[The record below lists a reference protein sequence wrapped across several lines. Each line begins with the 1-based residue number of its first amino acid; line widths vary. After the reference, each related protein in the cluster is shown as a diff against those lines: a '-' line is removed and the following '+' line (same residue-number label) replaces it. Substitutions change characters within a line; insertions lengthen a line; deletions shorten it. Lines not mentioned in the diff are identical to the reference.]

1 MTVYCIA
8 CIVLGFTLIQWLVS
22 LVNLCWRERLPRHDG
37 MLQSRVSVLI
47 PARNEAGHIQEL
59 IYDLLRLRSSFLEI
73 IVCDDHSSDQTLS
86 LMQQIARKEPSVR
99 IIQSESLP
107 PGWLGKNFACHQL
120 AKEAKGDYFLFLDAD
135 VRTGR
140 GCIWNAVRLMQKER
154 FGLVSIFPM
163 QIMFSWGEKL
173 TVPVMNYIL
182 LSLLPLIGVRKTGRF
197 PSIAAANG
205 QFMLFDASVYRVMSP
220 HAYFRNQKVEDIAI
234 ARFFKS
240 RRIKIACLLGDER
253 ITCRMYSGYREAV
266 NGFAR
271 NIRMYFG
278 NSLLLM
284 VLFWLITTWGFAV
297 VWCSFSP
304 GTGIGY
310 LIVLFSI
317 RLFTSLASRQ
327 SVGMNLFLFPFQLLS
342 CGWIIYKSI
351 FYSFKHKQQW
361 KGRTI

>member
-1 MTVYCIA
+1 MIICYIA
-8 CIVLGFTLIQWLVS
+8 CVVVGFTLIQWFVS
-22 LVNLCWRERLPRHDG
+22 VINLCWCERLPRYAG
-37 MLQSRVSVLI
+37 ILQSRVSVLI
-47 PARNEAGHIQEL
+47 PARNEADHIQGL
-59 IYDLLRLRSSFLEI
+59 IYDLVRLRSSFLEI
-73 IVCDDHSSDQTLS
+73 IVCDDHSSDETLS
-86 LMQQIARKEPSVR
+86 LVQQIAGKEPSVR

-135 VRTGR
+135 VRIGP
-140 GCIWNAVRLMQKER
+140 GCIWNTVRMMQKECL
-154 FGLVSIFPM
+154 GLVSIFPM

-182 LSLLPLIGVRKTGRF
+182 LSLLPLAGVRKIRRF

-205 QFMLFDASVYRVMSP
+205 QFMLFDAPVYRALRP
-220 HAYFRNQKVEDIAI
+220 HDYFRNEKVEDIAI

-240 RRIKIACLLGDER
+240 RRIKIACLVGDER
-253 ITCRMYSGYREAV
+253 IICRMYSGYREAV

-278 NSLLLM
+278 NSFLIT
-284 VLFWLITTWGFAV
+284 VLFWLITTWGWIA
-297 VWCSFSP
+297 VWCSFSWEI
-304 GTGIGY
+304 GAGY

-327 SVGMNLFLFPFQLLS
+327 SALMNLLLFPFQLLS